1 MKNMRFETFTN
12 RHLTRLFCI
21 LSVLLISLSLSSCK
35 ENNKIE
41 VEIPKVNP
49 EKIEE
54 FKLITDEY
62 FGSLYSDAEK
72 RIILDMKT
80 SEPEGVVINFKNTAG
95 YKIYKYEN
103 NEFTL
108 CESSA
113 ANPSP
118 YKDIP
123 EKFNIYYEGP
133 LEYYYYEGGN
143 YFSHTISETKSINY
157 ADVK

>member
-35 ENNKIE
+35 ENNEIK

-62 FGSLYSDAEK
+62 FDSLYSDAEK

-80 SEPEGVVINFKNTAG
+80 SEPEGVVINFKNTAC
-95 YKIYKYEN
+95 YNIYKYEN
-103 NEFTL
+103 N
-108 CESSA
+108 
-113 ANPSP
+113 
-118 YKDIP
+118 
-123 EKFNIYYEGP
+123 
-133 LEYYYYEGGN
+133 
-143 YFSHTISETKSINY
+143 
-157 ADVK
+157 